1 MVRGLVA
8 LALYVWLASAASAQT
23 WPSGPIRWLVGF
35 AAGGTGDMI
44 SRDIAADLEKVL
56 GVSIIIENRP
66 GANGA
71 TATQALAAAK
81 PDGQT
86 LMMVLSGHITNPF
99 LYPNLGFDPLTGV
112 TPVSL
117 VASSPLAIVANP
129 NFPPS
134 DIKSLVEAA
143 KEKPNTI
150 SYATPGV
157 ASIQQLSL
165 ELMAFMS
172 GTKFVH
178 VPYRGGAPALNDA
191 IAGHVP
197 LAVLSVLQVMPQVE
211 AKQLKPLAVTSKGRT
226 DVWPNVPSIAEQGVT
241 DYEAE
246 LWFGVIAP
254 AGTPDAIVDRLNARD
269 HALHQVRLHAEA
281 ACLARRAR
289 HRLFARRIRRIHA
302 RRAGQVGQGAEG
314 DSDQA
319 GIAPASIPR
328 ADRARRGATDAPAI
342 SPSPRCRK

>member
-1 MVRGLVA
+1 MRRAVIAALTLYMGLG
-8 LALYVWLASAASAQT
+8 AADAQS
-23 WPSGPIRWLVGF
+23 WPTGPIRWLVGF
-35 AAGGTGDMI
+35 TAGGTGDMI
-44 SRDIAADLEKVL
+44 SRDIASDLEKVL
-56 GVSIIIENRP
+56 GVPIVIENRP

-71 TATQALAAAK
+71 TATQALVAAK

-86 LMMVLSGHITNPF
+86 LMLVLSGHMTNPF
-99 LYPNLGFDPLTGV
+99 LYPNLGFDPIKDV
-112 TPVSL
+112 TPISL

-134 DIKSLVEAA
+134 DIKSLVAAA

-165 ELMAFMS
+165 ELMAFMT

-191 IAGHVP
+191 IGGHVP

-226 DVWPNVPSIAEQGVT
+226 DVWPDVPSISESGVPG
-241 DYEAE
+241 YEAE
-246 LWFGVIAP
+246 LWFGIIAP
-254 AGTPDAIVDRLNARD
+254 AGTSEPIVNRLNSEITRFIKSD
-269 HALHQVRLHAEA
+269 LMRKRLA
-281 ACLARRAR
+281 A
-289 HRLFARRIRRIHA
+289 
-302 RRAGQVGQGAEG
+302 QGA
-314 DSDQA
+314 
-319 GIAPASIPR
+319 R
-328 ADRARRGATDAPAI
+328 AIGSSRAEFSAFMRAEQEKWGKVLKEIQIKPE
-342 SPSPRCRK
+342 

>member
-1 MVRGLVA
+1 MRRVHGMM
-8 LALYVWLASAASAQT
+8 LAVCGMLLAGPAAAQT

-35 AAGGTGDMI
+35 TAGGTGDMI

-56 GVSIIIENRP
+56 GQPIIIENRP

-71 TATQALAAAK
+71 TATQALVAAK

-86 LMMVLSGHITNPF
+86 LMLVLSGHMTNPF
-99 LYPNLGFDPLTGV
+99 LYPNLGFDPIKDV
-112 TPVSL
+112 TPISL

-134 DIKSLVEAA
+134 DVKSLVAAA

-165 ELMAFMS
+165 ELMAFMT

-191 IAGHVP
+191 IGGHVP

-226 DVWPNVPSIAEQGVT
+226 DVWPDVPSIDEAGVT
-241 DYEAE
+241 GYEAE
-246 LWFGVIAP
+246 LWFGIIAP
-254 AGTPDAIVDRLNARD
+254 AGTPDAIVNKLNTEITRFIKSDFMRKRL
-269 HALHQVRLHAEA
+269 A
-281 ACLARRAR
+281 A
-289 HRLFARRIRRIHA
+289 
-302 RRAGQVGQGAEG
+302 QGARAIGSSREEFTAFLRTEQDKWGKVLKEISIKPEG
-314 DSDQA
+314 TGRPGA
-319 GIAPASIPR
+319 A
-328 ADRARRGATDAPAI
+328 AR
-342 SPSPRCRK
+342 S